1 MSGADPWDEAP
12 SAFEE
17 DEPGPERWD
26 PDELLAR
33 CLHRA
38 RHAGGSHL
46 LGEWRGIYH
55 GLRAGNAK
63 LRAEAERA
71 AVAEQVAL
79 DAARAAQAVRDG
91 RLDDAVAHLRAALAR
106 LGER

>member
-1 MSGADPWDEAP
+1 MSCDPWDEVPTAL
-12 SAFEE
+12 EE
-17 DEPGPERWD
+17 DDEGPERWD

-46 LGEWRGIYH
+46 FGDWRGIYH

-63 LRAEAERA
+63 LRAEAER
-71 AVAEQVAL
+71 VAL
-79 DAARAAQAVRDG
+79 AERLAGDTVKAAQAVRG
-91 RLDDAVAHLRAALAR
+91 GHPDDAAAHLRAALAR

>member
-1 MSGADPWDEAP
+1 MSCDPWEEVPTAL
-12 SAFEE
+12 EE
-17 DEPGPERWD
+17 DDEGPERWD

-46 LGEWRGIYH
+46 LGDWRGIYH
-55 GLRAGNAK
+55 GLRADNTK

-71 AVAEQVAL
+71 VLAERLAVDTAK
-79 DAARAAQAVRDG
+79 AAQAVRDG
-91 RLDDAVAHLRAALAR
+91 RPDDAAAHLRAALAR